1 LPGFD
6 RPSTNLPLFVIPYSL
21 EFEIGPQT
29 FRKTF
34 AFRFTAVTR
43 LACLSRS
50 LRHETIASLS
60 GHPDCTMNL
69 RPPSIAVG
77 LPPIVRRD
85 LRHAV
90 QVNRTSACL
99 ISALDSRRMV
109 LSART
114 FRTTPSLNSCFRTEV
129 RIQFRRSCH
138 RQSTLSSR
146 VFGRTTFD

>member
-6 RPSTNLPLFVIPYSL
+6 RPSTNLPLFVIPYPL
-21 EFEIGPQT
+21 GFEIGPQT

-43 LACLSRS
+43 LACQSRS
-50 LRHETIASLS
+50 LRHKTIASLS

-69 RPPSIAVG
+69 RPPSITVG